1 MARPADPERRV
12 RTLSK
17 AADYVLRHG
26 LEGLSLRPLAAALGT
41 STRMLLYDFES
52 KEKLIEEV
60 LAEIRRREAAL
71 LVELQAGATADPAE
85 TLAAIWE
92 WVTADE
98 RTPFMRLFFETYVDA
113 MAHPHAYAEGGRPM
127 VSDWLDFLG
136 SRWRPERLDPAAATL
151 FVAVI
156 RGLLLDR
163 LTATDPERTDA
174 ALRRFT
180 ELLAAR
186 RP

>member
-1 MARPADPERRV
+1 MARPADPERRT

-17 AADYVLRHG
+17 AADYVLGHG

-52 KEKLIEEV
+52 KEKLIEQV
-60 LAEIRRREAAL
+60 LVEIRRREAEL
-71 LVELQAGATADPAE
+71 LVEMQAGPAAAEPAE

-98 RTPFMRLFFETYVDA
+98 RAPFMRLFFETYVDA
-113 MAHPHAYAEGGRPM
+113 MAHPDSYAEGGRPM
-127 VSDWLDFLG
+127 VGDWLEFLG
-136 SRWRPERLDPAAATL
+136 TRWRPDRLDPATATL
-151 FVAVI
+151 FVAVV

-163 LTATDPERTDA
+163 LTATDPERTDR

-180 ELLAAR
+180 ALLADT
-186 RP
+186 